1 MIIAQSIGN
10 IFNCDMQAL
19 KPFFYVSLFPIF
31 VDKATLTFPNM
42 LIITLVT
49 IITVGG
55 VKIAYEFSARK
66 LLKMTRNLKLENGIK
81 KTTGGFMIGVGSY
94 LIVKI

>member
-1 MIIAQSIGN
+1 
-10 IFNCDMQAL
+10 
-19 KPFFYVSLFPIF
+19 
-31 VDKATLTFPNM
+31 M

-49 IITVGG
+49 IITVDG